1 MHLDTAF
8 TLIGTGILMVINQ
21 TPPFFL
27 LPPSHTS
34 SCTLGVWKQGFVHVL
49 SGPDHLSALAT
60 LSVGTSWKSFW
71 LGIRWGLGHSTGLV
85 IIAVIFLS
93 LNGQMDL
100 EKIGA
105 YCDWIVGVFMIA
117 LGAYGLY
124 NARDITHDLM
134 EDRRRMEA
142 ALLKAVREEEEEEEE
157 GKGSGNNDIESV
169 QPDAGLHEDT
179 GLAIHTPGDS
189 LSLVQLENIVDIEM
203 RASHTHSFLPSHKQK
218 PGIETIDTS
227 LGFDRNEHDADLSE
241 KEDGTCCFGKVDMN
255 DPTTQRLVAF
265 SVGIVHGVAG
275 PGGVLGVLPAVQMES
290 WSKAMLYLGFFCFT
304 STLCMGVF
312 AAAYGEVTRRL
323 GETESMLYKLTLFS
337 ASLSLIVGILWLVL
351 MWLGILETVF
361 H

>member
-8 TLIGTGILMVINQ
+8 TLIGTGILM
-21 TPPFFL
+21 
-27 LPPSHTS
+27 
-34 SCTLGVWKQGFVHVL
+34 GFVHVL

-124 NARDITHDLM
+124 NARTITQDIMHEKMMLRERMDDMEDPTDIELMHLVEHDHSHDL
-134 EDRRRMEA
+134 
-142 ALLKAVREEEEEEEE
+142 
-157 GKGSGNNDIESV
+157 
-169 QPDAGLHEDT
+169 
-179 GLAIHTPGDS
+179 PGCGDCGE
-189 LSLVQLENIVDIEM
+189 Q
-203 RASHTHSFLPSHKQK
+203 
-218 PGIETIDTS
+218 
-227 LGFDRNEHDADLSE
+227 
-241 KEDGTCCFGKVDMN
+241 EDGTCCFGKVDMRN
-255 DPTTQRLVAF
+255 PTTQRLVAF

-351 MWLGILETVF
+351 LWLGLLDTIF
-361 H
+361 P